1 MDNANKPA
9 IMKRSELVRV
19 TNKRLSTRSTI
30 KPIGIAKS
38 NHGSI
43 TIALSIEIRTGSL
56 VSDIASN
63 GAAVAKIPSARL
75 LIALAPKR
83 RLKPGPSLSVFN
95 LSTHWIPAARNHL
108 LGFIWSPCAF
118 KVWMHSGWRF
128 QNVVKNFPRVQ
139 HSINASKSEVIAQHG
154 SP

>member
-43 TIALSIEIRTGSL
+43 TIALSNEIRTGSF
-56 VSDIASN
+56 VREIAKS
-63 GAAVAKIPSARL
+63 GAAVANNPSARL

-83 RLKPGPSLSVFN
+83 RLKPDPSLSVFN
-95 LSTHWIPAARNHL
+95 LSAYWIPAARNHL

-118 KVWMHSGWRF
+118 KVWMHSGRRF